1 MCLTKGSVVKKAV
14 KIIIIVVI
22 LAGLGVL
29 AWQYWGKPRSE
40 AFVLYGNVDQ
50 RQVELSFIDSERIA
64 DVLVEEGEIVA
75 PGQVVARLE
84 TRRLRDRI
92 AALDAQVKA
101 AEITLTRLKN
111 GTRPEEI
118 DQARSTVES
127 ARSDVDYANNQY
139 ERYRELW
146 QKSPNSI
153 SVKDVDQWRNQLK
166 VAREQLVQAEKALA
180 LAVEGPRWEDVA
192 EAEANLELARKNLAE
207 QQNRLEDAQLKAPSR
222 TVVRRRLME
231 PGDMASPQKPVLSL
245 AVLSP
250 KWVRAYVSEAQLGFV
265 KPGMDATVTTDSYPD
280 QGIAGKVG
288 FISSVAEFTP
298 KTVQTTELRTSLVYE
313 VRIYVDDPDDR
324 LRLGMPATVT
334 FPDHLAE
341 ANHD

>member
-14 KIIIIVVI
+14 KIIIILII
-22 LAGLGVL
+22 LAGLGAL
-29 AWQYWGKPRSE
+29 GWHYWGHRQPE
-40 AFVLYGNVDQ
+40 PFVLYGNVDQ
-50 RQVELSFIDSERIA
+50 RQVELAFIDSERIA
-64 DVLVEEGEIVA
+64 EVLVEEGEIVE

-92 AALDAQVKA
+92 AALEAQVKA
-101 AEITLTRLKN
+101 SEITLTKLQN

-118 DQARSTVES
+118 DQARSAVES
-127 ARSDVDYANNQY
+127 AKSDVDYANNQY

-146 QKSPNSI
+146 EKSPNSI

-166 VAREQLVQAEKALA
+166 VAREQLVQAEKSLALA
-180 LAVEGPRWEDVA
+180 LEGPRWEDVA
-192 EAEANLELARKNLAE
+192 EAGANLELNRRNLAE
-207 QQNRLEDAQLKAPSR
+207 QQNRLKDAELTGPSR

-265 KPGMDATVTTDSYPD
+265 KPGMDATVTIDSYPD
-280 QGIAGKVG
+280 QGIPGKVG

-313 VRIYVDDPDDR
+313 VRVYVDDHDDR
-324 LRLGMPATVT
+324 LRLGMPATVS
-334 FPDHLAE
+334 FPDHPAQ
-341 ANHD
+341 ATHD